1 MEKKIESIPTTP
13 TAIDPVGSQ
22 VDEIDQR
29 YRKMTLV
36 INGLNTQYQTGEGVL
51 GFGRKMLKVNLVP
64 GDIDEVANL
73 GLNRAQQTATKVTFT
88 SLTARNRYYKARGQ
102 LKGTKTTVWVNEDLS
117 KGREILARD
126 VRHRLKGNRI
136 YKAWTN
142 MGLIY
147 AKTSENATPAM
158 ITKHQDIEEL
168 IQCDCQHQGPQNE
181 ASTSYGATN
190 TGTNYAAPL

>member
-1 MEKKIESIPTTP
+1 MQPPNKKTVDLEKKIESIPTTP
-13 TAIDPVGSQ
+13 TAIAPVGSR

-29 YRKMTLV
+29 YRYKTLV
-36 INGLNTQYQTGEGVL
+36 INGLNTQYQTREGVL
-51 GFGRKMLKVNLVP
+51 GFGREMLNVNFVP

-73 GLNRAQQTATKVTFT
+73 GLNRAQQTKTKVTFT
-88 SLTARNRYYKARGQ
+88 SLTARNRYYKARGR

-126 VRHRLKGNRI
+126 VRLHLKGNRI
-136 YKAWTN
+136 YKTWMN

-147 AKTSENATPAM
+147 AKTSENATPAR

-168 IQCDCQHQGPQNE
+168 IQHDSQHQGPQK
-181 ASTSYGATN
+181 
-190 TGTNYAAPL
+190 